1 MPKVNKELIKELM
14 EGANAKKGAKTGE
27 QVAEKLMKDDRFGR
41 LFTDK
46 EFQIDRASEAFKL
59 IKP

>member
-1 MPKVNKELIKELM
+1 MD
-14 EGANAKKGAKTGE
+14 GAGAKKGAKSSE

-59 IKP
+59 I